1 MHRPVQPC
9 DLAASFPASCVSRLC
24 RRWFFEFP
32 RIPHPSAVPPVN
44 LRVSPLLHLPASPCD
59 ESPGFPEPSSS
70 GRRRWFFEFP
80 RVPHP
85 SALPLSNLQ
94 VSPALLLKQRLS
106 MSLRVSPDSASSGCA
121 GDGSSSFLESRILQ
135 RYWRREAPGCPESSL
150 LQHRLLM
157 SLRVSP
163 DPASS
168 GCTDGEFSGIP
179 DSSLHRLRR
188 LVDLRVSPATSPSGC
203 SVYAS
208 SSVPESCIHGWVD
221 DDSPA

>member
-1 MHRPVQPC
+1 MVHRVSSNPASFS
-9 DLAASFPASCVSRLC
+9 AASRRISRFPRFLDFQHCLAMSLRVSPNPASSGC
-24 RRWFFEFP
+24 RRWFIEFP
-32 RIPHPSAVPPVN
+32 RIPHPSALPSSKLQVAPALRLKLRLSMIP
-44 LRVSPLLHLPASPCD
+44 RVSPV
-59 ESPGFPEPSSS
+59 
-70 GRRRWFFEFP
+70 P
-80 RVPHP
+80 R
-85 SALPLSNLQ
+85 
-94 VSPALLLKQRLS
+94 
-106 MSLRVSPDSASSGCA
+106 SSGCA

-135 RYWRREAPGCPESSL
+135 RSWRRKAPGSPESSL

-168 GCTDGEFSGIP
+168 GCTDGEFPGIP

-188 LVDLRVSPATSPSGC
+188 LVDLRVAPVTAPSGC

-208 SSVPESCIHGWVD
+208 SSVHESCIHGWVH